1 MTPKRL
7 NSTRCT
13 SYSPVTQDP
22 PTSQSSSW
30 IGRLFSFFGRS
41 VQVVEPKTSEQQKGR
56 SWGIRS
62 FFSRLGSFFLSLFYG
77 SNDSSN
83 APSATDKDPFQ
94 CHSIKQVPS
103 KENITIGGHSIPRKG
118 SWSPLAGL
126 PLCKSLATS
135 ILKGDLDETAFDND
149 VERAMVICF
158 EKKTTPIEGEKED
171 KKKAANDILKEVAQA
186 CLPKEAE
193 NHCTENL
200 IKELKGRFH
209 QGTLGDILS
218 TCINEKTQDVVFIQ
232 GFPSSQWLYS
242 PHKEEN
248 KIDIEATYT
257 FNKSNDHLS
266 AIYGEQTLSSESHSA
281 SGKTKLKLTL
291 SVDPEKGSISQ
302 IDVTSLLLNWE
313 IKDKPTSA
321 SLSSQ

>member
-1 MTPKRL
+1 MTPESL
-7 NSTRCT
+7 NSTCCT

-22 PTSQSSSW
+22 PTSQSSSC

-103 KENITIGGHSIPRKG
+103 KENITIDGHSIPRKG
-118 SWSPLAGL
+118 SWSLLAGS
-126 PLCKSLATS
+126 PFYKSLATF
-135 ILKGDLDETAFDND
+135 ILEGELDEAAFDND

-158 EKKTTPIEGEKED
+158 DKKTTPIEGEKED
-171 KKKAANDILKEVAQA
+171 KKKAANDILKEVAQVFF
-186 CLPKEAE
+186 PKEAE
-193 NHCTENL
+193 IHCTENL

-209 QGTLGDILS
+209 QGILAEIIKS
-218 TCINEKTQDVVFIQ
+218 ISSSHKDVILLTGV
-232 GFPSSQWLYS
+232 PSSQWLYS
-242 PHKEEN
+242 PHKGEN

-257 FNKSNDHLS
+257 FNKSDDNLS
-266 AIYGEQTLSSESHSA
+266 AIYGEQPLYSESHSA
-281 SGKTKLKLTL
+281 SGETKLKLTL
-291 SVDPEKGSISQ
+291 SVDPENGSISQ

>member
-1 MTPKRL
+1 M
-7 NSTRCT
+7 
-13 SYSPVTQDP
+13 
-22 PTSQSSSW
+22 
-30 IGRLFSFFGRS
+30 
-41 VQVVEPKTSEQQKGR
+41 
-56 SWGIRS
+56 
-62 FFSRLGSFFLSLFYG
+62 GSFFLSLFYG

-94 CHSIKQVPS
+94 NYSIKQVPS

-118 SWSPLAGL
+118 SWSPLAGSL
-126 PLCKSLATS
+126 FCKSLVTS
-135 ILKGDLDETAFDND
+135 ILGGELDEATFDSD
-149 VERAMVICF
+149 VERSMKIGLKDSSSISENSSNDSNDTRKV
-158 EKKTTPIEGEKED
+158 
-171 KKKAANDILKEVAQA
+171 AANDILKEVAQVFF
-186 CLPKEAE
+186 PKEAE
-193 NHCTENL
+193 NQCTENL

-218 TCINEKTQDVVFIQ
+218 TCINEKTQDFVFIQ
-232 GFPSSQWLYS
+232 GSPSSQWLYS
-242 PHKEEN
+242 PHKEGN

-257 FNKSNDHLS
+257 FNKSDDNLS
-266 AIYGEQTLSSESHSA
+266 AIYDDQPHYSVSHSA
-281 SGKTKLKLTL
+281 SGETKLKLTL